1 MFHVVLLFLTG
12 FSKASVL
19 LSTLLLC
26 VVSWEWVT
34 TELKESFRAE
44 EEEVAAARA
53 RGASL
58 RERLVIWNLGGASI
72 LATN

>member
-1 MFHVVLLFLTG
+1 MFHVVLFLAG

-44 EEEVAAARA
+44 EEEALAAARA
-53 RGASL
+53 RGAAL
-58 RERLVIWNLGGASI
+58 RERLFLPCLGSFWS
-72 LATN
+72 

>member
-1 MFHVVLLFLTG
+1 MFQVVLFLAG

-44 EEEVAAARA
+44 EEEALAARA
-53 RGASL
+53 RGAAL
-58 RERLVIWNLGGASI
+58 RERLVIWNFWKSKI
-72 LATN
+72 TC